1 MAQFARP
8 ISDITTEWTTTPL
21 WSKIDEVTP
30 LDADWITGTGSTVT
44 AEVKLSAVT
53 DPLSDIDHDW
63 SIRLQAIGGQAREK
77 ATIVLYQGTTLIETL
92 VDNEN
97 ILRDAFELWAGTLLN
112 AANITDYTDLRFR
125 LITGAANGGSE
136 TIDCSWVELSVP
148 DAGSTPT
155 EESVSLAIFKGQVA
169 SEYASVPDGLIL
181 GKDAGQSAA
190 ELGNLQEISTLAKS
204 SIIATSTLVNG
215 VELVS
220 LNRINS
226 ILATSL
232 TTEYDLINLGHTRG
246 LSVLETIFVAPI
258 EESVSLARL
267 ASIISDPQIQID
279 ESVGLAYLRSMLS
292 SSQEQSNES
301 VSLARLASLMSYSQ
315 ALTNDSA
322 TLARLFGLSVLEDLQ
337 AAIEESVSL
346 ARLLGTTS
354 YSQVIGGETINL
366 NRISA
371 IPAASLGIV
380 YDLINLGHTGALT
393 VLEETQGQI
402 NENVILARLL
412 GITSYSQVISNEA
425 TSLSSFYG
433 LGAVAQKI
441 SDESVIFSSV
451 YGLSVA
457 ELFETFELV
466 TLAKT
471 NSVSLADNAM
481 LFNNIGLLKVVAI
494 IAEPQSLYIFA
505 KGDNAF
511 GIVYRDKRLGIV
523 FRDKRA

>member
-8 ISDITTEWTTTPL
+8 SSDITTEWTTTPL

-30 LDADWITGTGSTVT
+30 LDADWITGTGSSVT
-44 AEVKLSAVT
+44 AEVKLSTVT
-53 DPLSDIDHDW
+53 DPLSDIDHIW

-77 ATIVLYQGTTLIETL
+77 ATVTLYEGTTLIETL
-92 VDNEN
+92 VDNQN
-97 ILRDAFELWAGTLLN
+97 ILRDAFELWTGTLLN

-125 LITGAANGGSE
+125 VVTGGSNGGSE

-155 EESVSLAIFKGQVA
+155 EESVSLASFKGQVA
-169 SEYASVPDGLIL
+169 SEDASVLDGLTL
-181 GKDAGQSAA
+181 GKDAGQSAV
-190 ELGNLQEISTLAKS
+190 ELGDLQEISTLAKS
-204 SIIATSTLVNG
+204 SIITTSTLING
-215 VELVS
+215 VELVI

-226 ILATSL
+226 IPATSL
-232 TTEYDLINLGHTRG
+232 ITAYDLINLGYTSG
-246 LSVLETIFVAPI
+246 LTVLEEIGAASI
-258 EESVSLARL
+258 DESVSLARL
-267 ASIISDPQIQID
+267 ASMISYSQEQSN
-279 ESVGLAYLRSMLS
+279 ESVSLARLISIIS

-301 VSLARLASLMSYSQ
+301 VSLARL
-315 ALTNDSA
+315 
-322 TLARLFGLSVLEDLQ
+322 
-337 AAIEESVSL
+337 
-346 ARLLGTTS
+346 LGITS

-371 IPAASLGIV
+371 IPAASLGMV
-380 YDLINLGHTGALT
+380 YDLISLGHTGALT

-412 GITSYSQVISNEA
+412 GITSYPQVIINEA

-466 TLAKT
+466 TLAKA
-471 NSVSLADNAM
+471 NSVSLADNAL
-481 LFNNIGLLKVVAI
+481 LFNNVGLLKVVAI
-494 IAEPQSLYIFA
+494 IAEPQSMYIFA

-511 GIVYRDKRLGIV
+511 GIFYRDKRLGIV